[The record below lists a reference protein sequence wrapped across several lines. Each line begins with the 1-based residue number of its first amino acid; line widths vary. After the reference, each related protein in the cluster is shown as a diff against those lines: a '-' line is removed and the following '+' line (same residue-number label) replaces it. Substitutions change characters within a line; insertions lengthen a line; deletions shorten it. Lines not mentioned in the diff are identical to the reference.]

1 MNIFESYLEEF
12 SQSIDLTDF
21 LLNMVIA
28 AILCAVLRWFYVR
41 FGYAI
46 SNRKRF
52 ANTFLPLGLT
62 TLLIITI
69 VKSSIALSLGL
80 VGALSIVRFRA
91 AIKDP
96 EELTYLFLSIAIGL
110 AAGAG
115 QVIVAL
121 IAFVFILAILFA
133 MHRMGGFQAFRKEEH
148 MYLNIR
154 TQLDDLGKIS
164 DTLLGVF
171 PFVELKRMDT
181 QGEGLSLSFRVQSS
195 SVADVEAGRKAL
207 VALDPAVSISM
218 VDQPELVI

>member
-148 MYLNIR
+148 MYLNIH
-154 TQLDDLGKIS
+154 TQLDDLAKIS

-195 SVADVEAGRKAL
+195 SVADVDAGRKAL

>member
-1 MNIFESYLEEF
+1 
-12 SQSIDLTDF
+12 
-21 LLNMVIA
+21 
-28 AILCAVLRWFYVR
+28 
-41 FGYAI
+41 
-46 SNRKRF
+46 
-52 ANTFLPLGLT
+52 
-62 TLLIITI
+62 
-69 VKSSIALSLGL
+69 
-80 VGALSIVRFRA
+80 
-91 AIKDP
+91 
-96 EELTYLFLSIAIGL
+96 
-110 AAGAG
+110 
-115 QVIVAL
+115 
-121 IAFVFILAILFA
+121 
-133 MHRMGGFQAFRKEEH
+133 